1 MVGKIRKYD
10 EERVYFQKKRVQL
23 FKNLNKNGKAEY
35 ISVVAGRLVIFRRI
49 CNVQE
54 KLFIQ

>member
-1 MVGKIRKYD
+1 MMKKEYISK
-10 EERVYFQKKRVQL
+10 KKRVHL
-23 FKNLNKNGKAEY
+23 FKNLYKNGKAEY